1 MIDLGPIIPVAAG
14 VKSPPLVAG
23 WQTMGAAELLQAVKA
38 NMDRSPNFALR
49 LDNYLALDP
58 DDEVAV
64 NLLQKLEDEGL
75 LPPTLTWE
83 TWRGHPVRLYC
94 ARADVPKTVQY
105 KKGVHLEL
113 RTSSGNYVII
123 PPSVVKGQ
131 QYRFVREMEPSL
143 LPKDTLAELAARVQA
158 LAHKVKPAP
167 DFDAQHDSKH
177 INPEIPLTTFEQGSR
192 DNDIYTL
199 ALSLFLQGWSMA
211 GVSNA
216 CLAVARGCR
225 PPYPDKDVHVKVQSA
240 WKAALRKDKPVATMT
255 REWIKEMAGDGSF
268 TVNDLIRELALEP
281 GRKTYTTVYQAL
293 TAMRHNND
301 IVPVGNK
308 RGVFRKVNN
317 DAPVLD
323 IMSAQVSPLDIR
335 WPLGLHKAI
344 NFYAANIAVFAGETN
359 SGKTA
364 YLLNFVRENM
374 EKWGGR
380 IRYLSSEGGA
390 QELRSRLNMFS
401 HEFDIPI
408 EQWLCVDWRERYDN
422 FSDMVHPHW
431 INIVDYLEVN
441 DEFWKIGE
449 PLKEIAQ
456 RLDTGIAVIAV
467 QKKRGERLGRGGDF
481 GAQRPRLYC
490 TISKDPKS
498 GNLVM
503 RMEKGKAKI
512 SDAFDTMGGY
522 NITFRIRNG
531 CKLEKIQE
539 EMV

>member
-1 MIDLGPIIPVAAG
+1 MVDLGPIIPVAAG

-23 WQTMGAAELLQAVKA
+23 WQTMSAAELLKAVKA
-38 NMDRSPNFALR
+38 NMQRSPNFALR

-58 DDEVAV
+58 DDEAAV
-64 NLLQKLEDEGL
+64 NLLQKMEDDGF

-94 ARADVPKTVQY
+94 ARADTPKTVQY

-113 RTSSGNYVII
+113 RTSSGSYVLI
-123 PPSVVKGQ
+123 PPSVVKGNK
-131 QYRFVREMEPSL
+131 YRFVREMEPSL
-143 LPKDTLAELAARVQA
+143 LPKDSLSELAARVQA
-158 LAHKVKPAP
+158 LAQKVKPVP
-167 DFDAQHDSKH
+167 DFDAQHDSRRL
-177 INPEIPLTTFEQGSR
+177 NPNIPLTTFEQGSR
-192 DNDIYTL
+192 DNDLYTL
-199 ALSLFLQGWSMA
+199 ALSLFLQGWSRD

-225 PPYPDKDVHVKVQSA
+225 PPFPDKEVHIKVQSA
-240 WKAALRKDKPVATMT
+240 WKAALQKAKPVAAMV
-255 REWIKEMAGDGSF
+255 REWINDLAGDGAF
-268 TVNDLIRELALEP
+268 TVNDIIKELALEP

-293 TAMRHNND
+293 TALRQSND
-301 IVPVGNK
+301 IVPVGSK

-323 IMSAQVSPLDIR
+323 ILSAAVSPMDLR

-344 NFYAANIAVFAGETN
+344 NFYPGNLAVFAGETN

-364 YLLNFVRENM
+364 YLLNFVMENL
-374 EKWGGR
+374 EQWGGR
-380 IRYLSSEGGA
+380 IRYLSSEGGV
-390 QELRSRLNMFS
+390 QELRSRLNLFS
-401 HEFDIPI
+401 YEFGIPI
-408 EQWLCVDWRERYDN
+408 EKWLCVDWRERYDN
-422 FSDMVHPHW
+422 FQDIIHPHW

-449 PLKEIAQ
+449 PLKEISKK
-456 RLDTGIAVIAV
+456 LDTGIAVIAV

-481 GAQRPRLYC
+481 GTQRPRLYC
-490 TISKDPKS
+490 TLGKDPKNS
-498 GNLVM
+498 NLIL

-512 SDAFDTMGGY
+512 SDAFDTNGGY
-522 NITFRIRNG
+522 RITFRIRNG